1 MTYARTSV
9 YASEKA
15 MCSQRMSS
23 YHGQENR
30 QTLEVELRKTSFP
43 TIVER
48 LCTRLLT
55 LSVEDENEYDGDGPQ
70 GKVDVE
76 AERIS
81 GIDGSLSQYV
91 QLTTTARRAY
101 P

>member
-1 MTYARTSV
+1 MTYAQKSV

-30 QTLEVELRKTSFP
+30 QTLEVELRETSFP
-43 TIVER
+43 AIVER

-55 LSVEDENEYDGDGPQ
+55 LSVEDENEYDGDGP
-70 GKVDVE
+70 
-76 AERIS
+76 
-81 GIDGSLSQYV
+81 
-91 QLTTTARRAY
+91 
-101 P
+101 